1 VPPAPLPPGLRLLP
15 AWLAAG
21 EGGALLA
28 AIDAEPWLGELKR
41 RVQHYGVRYD
51 YKRRNVSAADR
62 LGPLPAWAAP
72 LAARLA
78 AEGVFARAPDQVIVN
93 EYQPGQGI
101 APHIDSPAF
110 GPVVASL
117 SLGSA
122 CSMGFEGPGGEA
134 LSLRLEPGS
143 LLVLGGEARSSWKHG
158 IAPRRSDVVDGVRR
172 PRGRRVS
179 LTFRTFDGAEPPR
192 PSPPLGS
199 AADQP

>member
-1 VPPAPLPPGLRLLP
+1 VLP
-15 AWLAAG
+15 A
-21 EGGALLA
+21 
-28 AIDAEPWLGELKR
+28 
-41 RVQHYGVRYD
+41 
-51 YKRRNVSAADR
+51 SAAR
-62 LGPLPAWAAP
+62 GHAVPAGQAAP

-78 AEGVFARAPDQVIVN
+78 AEGVFARPPDQVIVN

-101 APHIDSPAF
+101 APHLDSLAF

-134 LSLRLEPGS
+134 LSLWLEPGS

-158 IAPRRSDVVDGVRR
+158 IAKRRSDVVDGVRH

-179 LTFRTFDGAEPPR
+179 LTFRTFNGAEPT
-192 PSPPLGS
+192 
-199 AADQP
+199 